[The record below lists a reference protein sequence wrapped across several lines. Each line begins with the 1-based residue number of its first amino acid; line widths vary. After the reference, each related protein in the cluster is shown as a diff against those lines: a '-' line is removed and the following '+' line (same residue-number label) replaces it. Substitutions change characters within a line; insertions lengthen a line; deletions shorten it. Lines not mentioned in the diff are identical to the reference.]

1 MAKDRPDPREAAEEI
16 AIAALSYL
24 AGQPEQLGRF
34 LAITGIG
41 PQQLRAAAAQ
51 PGFLAGVLE
60 HFGSEEALLRAFADE
75 ARIDPV
81 EIVRARIILSG
92 PAWEREAP

>member
-1 MAKDRPDPREAAEEI
+1 MATPGSDPREAAEAI
-16 AIAALSYL
+16 AIQALSYL
-24 AGQPEQLGRF
+24 AGQPDELGRF
-34 LAITGIG
+34 LALTGIS

-60 HFGSEEALLRAFADE
+60 HLGSDETLLRAFADE
-75 ARIDPV
+75 SHIDPV
-81 EIVRARIILSG
+81 EIVRARMILSG

>member
-41 PQQLRAAAAQ
+41 PQQLRTAAAQ

-60 HFGSEEALLRAFADE
+60 HLGSDEALLRAFADE

>member
-1 MAKDRPDPREAAEEI
+1 MAKERSDRREAAEEI

-34 LAITGIG
+34 LAVTGIG
-41 PQQLRAAAAQ
+41 PQQLRTAAAQ

-60 HFGSEEALLRAFADE
+60 HFGSDEALLRAFADE
-75 ARIDPV
+75 VQIDPV

-92 PAWEREAP
+92 PTWERDAP

>member
-1 MAKDRPDPREAAEEI
+1 MAKPGPDPREAAEAI
-16 AIAALSYL
+16 AIQALSYL
-24 AGQPEQLGRF
+24 AGQPDELGRF
-34 LAITGIG
+34 LALTGIS

-60 HFGSEEALLRAFADE
+60 HLGSDEALLRAFADE
-75 ARIDPV
+75 SHIDPV
-81 EIVRARIILSG
+81 EIVRARMILSG